1 MRCVRIVVR
10 GRVQGVFF
18 RASAARLAREL
29 QLAGSVSNRPDGAV
43 EAIVAGDPESVERM
57 IAWCRRGPELA
68 EVDSV
73 EVSEEPG
80 AEQEQAAGAGF
91 HIS

>member
-1 MRCVRIVVR
+1 MRRVRVVVR
-10 GRVQGVFF
+10 GLVQGVFF

-29 QLAGSVSNRPDGAV
+29 GLAGSVSNRPDGAV
-43 EAIVAGDPESVERM
+43 EAIFAGEPDAVERM

-80 AEQEQAAGAGF
+80 DVVDSDF
-91 HIS
+91 RVS